1 VVKIRWLGHA
11 CFLITSARGTRI
23 LTDPFDETVGYVV
36 PAVEADFV
44 TVSHEHFDHNA
55 VGNVKGKPKVV
66 RGAGAHSLGDVSARG
81 IDTFHDGVKG
91 AKRGPNTV
99 FVLNVDGMSVCH
111 LGDLGHV
118 LEPAHLSA
126 IGRVD
131 VLLVPVGGTYTIDPA
146 AAAKVV
152 EQIDPRVVIP
162 MHYKTDATSFPIVG
176 VDEFLRK
183 MGGGRRIG
191 GTTVEITKEDLTGT
205 KKVYVLEY
213 A

>member
-1 VVKIRWLGHA
+1 MKIRWLGHA
-11 CFLITSARGTRI
+11 CFLITSAKGTRI

-81 IDTFHDGVKG
+81 IDTFHDGVMG

-99 FVLNVDGMSVCH
+99 FVLNVDGMSLCH

-118 LEPAHLSA
+118 LEAAHLSA

-152 EQIDPRVVIP
+152 EQISPSIVIP

-176 VDEFLRK
+176 VDEFLQK
-183 MGGGRRIG
+183 VGGGRRIG

-205 KKVYVLEY
+205 RKVYVLEY